1 MASRIHFAL
10 SRNLKTSARPR
21 TAPKRLFIPPTIS
34 VVRMASTSA
43 NAQTFGLQDPS
54 LIHAQGFIDGKWV
67 DAQEGGLIKVTNPAT
82 EEELGSV
89 PEMGLAE
96 TKHAIDAAAKAFKT
110 WSKTTAKHRH
120 DIMMRFYALMLEN
133 QDDLARIITLENGKP
148 FLEAKGENAYSSS
161 FIEWFAEEAVRTY
174 GEVIPSPFL
183 QLRNVTIQQPI
194 GVVSILTPWNFPSA
208 MITRKLGAALAAG
221 CTTVIKPPPE
231 TPFSC
236 LALVELATRAGVP
249 PGVINVVT
257 TQANVNEVGRE
268 MCENIAVK
276 KVSFTGSTPV
286 ARMLYGLA
294 STTLKKVSIEAGG
307 NAPFIVFDDADID
320 AAVEGVIACKFRGSG
335 QTCVCANRI
344 YVQSSVYA
352 DFASRLAEKVAA
364 FRVGNGLDS
373 DTTHGPLIHDRAIEK
388 VQRHIDDAVKRGAQ
402 LLMGGSRIEGRG
414 SFFAP
419 TILSEVPADAQLNSE
434 ETFGPLAAL
443 TRFETE
449 EEVVRWAN
457 DTPVGLA
464 GYFFSRDIGRV
475 WRVAEALEV
484 GMVGTNTGLISQ
496 AVIPFGGVKESG
508 LGREGAHGITE
519 YMNTKFIAFGGL

>member
-1 MASRIHFAL
+1 M
-10 SRNLKTSARPR
+10 
-21 TAPKRLFIPPTIS
+21 PPTHRLAS
-34 VVRMASTSA
+34 VPLALTSHLTPRLIPRHSLFRYRMASTA
-43 NAQTFGLQDPS
+43 AFGLKDSS
-54 LIHAQGFIDGKWV
+54 LIRTQAYIGGKWV
-67 DAQEGGLIKVTNPAT
+67 DAKEGGVIKVTNPAT
-82 EEELGSV
+82 AEELGTV
-89 PEMGLAE
+89 PELGLEE
-96 TKHAIDAAAKAFKT
+96 TKQAIAAASEAFKS
-110 WSKTTAKHRH
+110 WSKTTAKQRH
-120 DIMMRFYALMLEN
+120 DILMKFYALMQEH
-133 QDDLARIITLENGKP
+133 QDDLARLITLENGKP
-148 FLEAKGENAYSSS
+148 LAEAKGEHAYSAS

-174 GEVIPSPFL
+174 GEVIPSPFP
-183 QLRNVTIQQPI
+183 QLRNVVIKQPI

-221 CTTVIKPPPE
+221 CTAVIKPPPE
-231 TPFSC
+231 TPFSA

-257 TQANVNEVGRE
+257 TEANVSAVGRE
-268 MCENIAVK
+268 MCENTAVK

-286 ARMLYGLA
+286 AKMLYGLA
-294 STTLKKVSIEAGG
+294 ASTLKKVSIEAGG

-320 AAVEGVIACKFRGSG
+320 AAVAGAIACKFRGTG

-364 FRVGNGLDS
+364 FKVGNGLDEA
-373 DTTHGPLIHDRAIEK
+373 TTHGPLIHDRAIEK
-388 VQRHIDDAVKRGAQ
+388 VQRHVEDAVAKGAQ
-402 LLMGGSRIEGRG
+402 LIHGGKRLPGPG

-419 TILSEVPADAQLNSE
+419 TVLSDVPQDALVNKE

-449 EEVVRWAN
+449 EEVIKLAN

-464 GYFFSRDIGRV
+464 GYFYSRDVGRV

-484 GMVGTNTGLISQ
+484 GMVGTNTGVISQ
-496 AVIPFGGVKESG
+496 AVIPFGGIKESG
-508 LGREGAHGITE
+508 LGREGGHGIE
-519 YMNTKFIAFGGL
+519 DYMNVKYIAFGGL